1 MQTRTVTNAGATL
14 DGTARYRDRFKE
26 IAAEDHFR
34 QAQSLWLSSIGIGT
48 YLGEAD
54 EECDRRYA
62 EAIMRAVELGVNV
75 IDTAA
80 NYRFQRSERS
90 VGAALKELFARGFAR
105 DEIIVC
111 TKGGYLPFD
120 GAPPRDVRRYVE
132 ETFVRPGIASFADIA
147 GGSHCMTPAYLQNQ
161 LDQSLRNMALSCL
174 DLYYIHNPESQLAV
188 VSREEF
194 YVRLRAAFELLEK
207 N

>member
-1 MQTRTVTNAGATL
+1 
-14 DGTARYRDRFKE
+14 
-26 IAAEDHFR
+26 
-34 QAQSLWLSSIGIGT
+34 
-48 YLGEAD
+48 
-54 EECDRRYA
+54 
-62 EAIMRAVELGVNV
+62 
-75 IDTAA
+75 
-80 NYRFQRSERS
+80 SERS
-90 VGAALKELFARGFAR
+90 IGEALRLLTTDRGFAR
-105 DEIIVC
+105 DEILDC

-120 GAPPRDVRRYVE
+120 GAPPADLRRYVE
-132 ETFVRPGIASFADIA
+132 ETCVLRGIASFADIA

-207 N
+207 NIAGGKIRM